1 MSGCRAPGNGM
12 AVGCG
17 SPVVGRR
24 RRVMARFG
32 SADIGNIAPTSASGS
47 AGTGVDSPSVS
58 RRFPFLKILK
68 WVSLEL
74 RCRSSPGQRRKE
86 RSVMKKLT
94 LTRTLLVALGLPI
107 LAGCATP
114 THTMV
119 YSQPA
124 TRGETSI
131 VQHPTEPPPVPS
143 ENIPQ
148 PPDNDYIWVKGAWEW
163 HGGRWVWVPG
173 HWEQP
178 HP

>member
-1 MSGCRAPGNGM
+1 
-12 AVGCG
+12 
-17 SPVVGRR
+17 
-24 RRVMARFG
+24 
-32 SADIGNIAPTSASGS
+32 
-47 AGTGVDSPSVS
+47 
-58 RRFPFLKILK
+58 
-68 WVSLEL
+68 
-74 RCRSSPGQRRKE
+74 
-86 RSVMKKLT
+86 MKKLT

-124 TRGETSI
+124 TRGETII

-178 HP
+178 HPGQMYAPSHWEHTQNGYVWVPGHWQ